1 MVGGMR
7 KDWKAPVLR
16 PRPPSTR
23 VTDCPGVSSHSRSLK
38 RVMVMLGAG
47 VEAGVGV
54 ESAVVARRTRACG
67 C

>member
-1 MVGGMR
+1 MR

-16 PRPPSTR
+16 PQPPSTKL
-23 VTDCPGVSSHSRSLK
+23 TDCPGVSLHSRSLK

-47 VEAGVGV
+47 VEAGAGV
-54 ESAVVARRTRACG
+54 ESVVVARRATVWG